1 MKHSIKKQFAF
12 IFIMILS
19 GIVLLSMIANLLFFK
34 QFYIQNKVKSINNAY
49 KIINNA
55 SIDNKLMDPDFHEEL
70 LVLCEASDLSV
81 VILDNS
87 GNIITTVKIDEPN
100 YLEMIKEPSFSFEND
115 GKKRPSVE
123 IIKDP
128 IMNYKYL
135 EMKGH
140 LENNESYIIRCAI
153 ISVDDN
159 VAVTNRFIFY
169 VALFMILVGIVLII
183 IFTDRITKPIVRL
196 TEISS
201 KMANLDF
208 ETKYDSEG
216 NNEVDVLG
224 ENMNEMSDKLEKT
237 ISELKSANNEL
248 LRDIERKNRNEEM
261 RKEFLA
267 NVSHELKTPI
277 ALIQSYTEG
286 LKDGIIEDE
295 ESRQYYL
302 DVIIDEAGRMNNIVK
317 EIMSL
322 SELEY
327 GNNPI
332 EIERFDIVEM
342 INNKIASAIYLFD
355 MNEVEFIFDNKDDSI
370 FVWADEPKTED
381 VFMNYL
387 SNAFHYCEG
396 EKKIKVF
403 LEKKDDD
410 IIRINVFNTG
420 RQLNEEE
427 QKRVWDKFYKADAAR
442 SRDYGGTGI
451 GLSVVKAIMSSL
463 KMAYGCY
470 NSDDGVTFY
479 FELPTK

>member
-19 GIVLLSMIANLLFFK
+19 GIVLLCMIANLLFFK
-34 QFYIQNKVKSINNAY
+34 SFYINNKRRSINEAY
-49 KIINNA
+49 KVINNA
-55 SIDNKLMDPDFHEEL
+55 SINHKLLDPDFHEEL
-70 LVLCEASDLSV
+70 LLLCETSDLSV
-81 VILDNS
+81 AILDNS
-87 GNIITTVKIDEPN
+87 GNIITTVKADDEN
-100 YLEMIKEPSFSFEND
+100 FLAMITKPSFSFINGDDSKPE
-115 GKKRPSVE
+115 VE
-123 IIKDP
+123 IINDP
-128 IMNYKYL
+128 FFNNKYL
-135 EMKGH
+135 EMKGY
-140 LENNESYIIRCAI
+140 LDNNESFIIRCAI
-153 ISVDDN
+153 ISVEDN
-159 VAVTNRFIFY
+159 VSVTNRFIFY
-169 VALFMILVGIVLII
+169 VALFMLLVGIILII
-183 IFTDRITKPIVRL
+183 IFTNRITKPIVRL

-208 ETKYDSEG
+208 ETKFESTG
-216 NNEVDVLG
+216 SNEVDVLG
-224 ENMNEMSDKLEKT
+224 ENINEMSDKLEKT
-237 ISELKSANNEL
+237 ISELKSANSEL

-342 INNKIASAIYLFD
+342 INNKISSAKLIFD
-355 MNEVEFIFDNKDDSI
+355 TNEVDVIFENKDDNI

-381 VFMNYL
+381 AFMNYL

-396 EKKIKVF
+396 EKKIKIF
-403 LEKKDDD
+403 LEKKDND
-410 IIRINVFNTG
+410 ILRINVFNTG
-420 RQLNEEE
+420 SQLSEEE

-442 SRDYGGTGI
+442 SRDYGGTGV
-451 GLSVVKAIMSSL
+451 GLSIVKAIMSSL

-470 NSDDGVTFY
+470 NSEDGVTFY

>member
-49 KIINNA
+49 KLINNA

-70 LVLCEASDLSV
+70 LFLCETSDLSV
-81 VILDNS
+81 AILDNN
-87 GNIITTVKIDEPN
+87 GNVITTVKADDETFID
-100 YLEMIKEPSFSFEND
+100 MITGPTFSFINE
-115 GKKRPSVE
+115 GGSKPSVE
-123 IIKDP
+123 IVNDP
-128 IMNYKYL
+128 FFNNKYL
-135 EMKGH
+135 EMKGYLDH
-140 LENNESYIIRCAI
+140 NEAFIIRCAI
-153 ISVDDN
+153 ISVEDN
-159 VAVTNRFIFY
+159 VSVTNRFIFY
-169 VALFMILVGIVLII
+169 VALFMLLIGIILII
-183 IFTDRITKPIVRL
+183 IFTNRITKPIVKL
-196 TEISS
+196 TDISS

-208 ETKYDSEG
+208 DTKFDSKG
-216 NNEVDVLG
+216 INEVDMLG

-237 ISELKSANNEL
+237 ISELKSANSEL

-342 INNKIASAIYLFD
+342 IKNKISSGKLL
-355 MNEVEFIFDNKDDSI
+355 MEMKEVEVIFENTDESV

-410 IIRINVFNTG
+410 IVRINVFNTG
-420 RQLNEEE
+420 RQLSEEE
-427 QKRVWDKFYKADAAR
+427 QKRVWDKFYKADEAR

-470 NSDDGVTFY
+470 NSEDGVTFY

>member
-19 GIVLLSMIANLLFFK
+19 GTVFLCMIFNLLFFK
-34 QFYIQNKVKSINNAY
+34 QFYISNKVRSINNAFNL
-49 KIINNA
+49 INNA
-55 SIDNKLMDPDFHEEL
+55 SVENKLMDPNFHEEL
-70 LVLCEASDLSV
+70 LVLCETSDLSV

-100 YLEMIKEPSFSFEND
+100 YLEMIKEPTFSFESD
-115 GKKRPSVE
+115 GKKNSSVE
-123 IIKDP
+123 IINDP
-128 IMNYKYL
+128 IMNYKFL

-169 VALFMILVGIVLII
+169 VALFMILVGIVLIL

-196 TEISS
+196 TELSS
-201 KMANLDF
+201 KMAHLDF
-208 ETKYDSEG
+208 DTKFESKG
-216 NNEVDVLG
+216 INEVDMLG

-237 ISELKSANNEL
+237 ISELKSANSEL
-248 LRDIERKNRNEEM
+248 MRDIERKNRNEEM

-286 LKDGIIEDE
+286 LKDGIIDDE

-322 SELEY
+322 SELEF

-342 INNKIASAIYLFD
+342 INNKIASAKHLLD
-355 MNEVEFIFDNKDDSI
+355 TKEVEIIFDNKDESV

-387 SNAFHYCEG
+387 SNAFHYCDG
-396 EKKIKVF
+396 DKIIRVF
-403 LEKKDDD
+403 LENKEDVV
-410 IIRINVFNTG
+410 RINVFNTG
-420 RQLNEEE
+420 KQLSEEE
-427 QKRVWDKFYKADAAR
+427 QKRIWDKFYKADTAR

-451 GLSVVKAIMSSL
+451 GLSIVKAIMSSL

-470 NSDDGVTFY
+470 NSEDGITFY